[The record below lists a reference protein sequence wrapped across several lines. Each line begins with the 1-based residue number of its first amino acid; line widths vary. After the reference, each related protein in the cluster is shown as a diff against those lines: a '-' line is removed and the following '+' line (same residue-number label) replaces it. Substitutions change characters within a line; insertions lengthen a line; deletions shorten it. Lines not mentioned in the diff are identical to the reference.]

1 MAVGMSIP
9 SVSAIADVLALWDDD
24 GWLTP
29 PLRPIVGAPEPIVG
43 RALTVSINPA
53 PQGEGFGAMY
63 DVLSNDLSGRV
74 VVVAGAEGLPGA
86 MFGEIL
92 CSAAKQQGVAG
103 VLVHGWVRDRP
114 DLERLGVP
122 VYASGEQVAG
132 PNGWAQIRGVDVDV
146 RVADVDVAAVD
157 HIVADCTGVVRVRD
171 GRLDEVLDAA
181 RRYAAGEALV
191 AEALAAGEPLIS
203 AYRHK
208 KAVVDELRRR

>member
-1 MAVGMSIP
+1 MTIP
-9 SVSAIADVLALWDDD
+9 AVSAIADVLALWDDD

-29 PLRPIVGAPEPIVG
+29 PLRPVVGAPEPIIG
-43 RALTVSINPA
+43 RALTVSINAA

-92 CSAAKQQGVAG
+92 CTAAKQQGVAG

-132 PNGWAQIRGVDVDV
+132 PNGWAQVRGVEIDV
-146 RVADVDVAAVD
+146 RVADTAVASTD
-157 HIVADCTGVVRVRD
+157 HIVADITGVVRVRD
-171 GRLDEVLDAA
+171 GHLDEVLDAA

-191 AEALAAGEPLIS
+191 AEALAAGEPLSS

>member
-1 MAVGMSIP
+1 MTGPMMIP
-9 SVSAIADVLALWDDD
+9 SVSAISDVLALWDDD

-29 PLRPIVGAPEPIVG
+29 PLRPVVGAPEPIVG
-43 RALTVSINPA
+43 CALTVSINAA

-63 DVLSNDLSGRV
+63 EVLSNDLTGRI

-92 CSAAKQQGVAG
+92 CTAAKQQGVSG

-114 DLERLGVP
+114 ELERLAVP
-122 VYASGEQVAG
+122 VYASGVQVAG
-132 PNGWAQIRGVDVDV
+132 PNGWAQIRGVGIDV
-146 RVADVDVAAVD
+146 RVDGVDVAATD
-157 HIVADCTGVVRVRD
+157 HIVADSSGVVRVRD

-181 RRYAAGEALV
+181 RRYEAGEALV
-191 AEALAAGEPLIS
+191 VEALATGEPLSS

-208 KAVVDELRRR
+208 KTVVDELRRR

>member
-1 MAVGMSIP
+1 MTIP
-9 SVSAIADVLALWDDD
+9 SVSAISDVLALWDDD

-29 PLRPIVGAPEPIVG
+29 PLRPVVGAPAPVVG
-43 RALTVSINPA
+43 RALTVSINAA
-53 PQGEGFGAMY
+53 PQGEGFAAMY
-63 DVLSNDLSGRV
+63 ELLSNDLTGRI

-92 CSAAKQQGVAG
+92 CTAAKQQGVSG

-114 DLERLGVP
+114 ELERLAVP

-132 PNGWAQIRGVDVDV
+132 PNGWAQIRGVGIDV
-146 RVADVDVAAVD
+146 RVDGVDVAATD
-157 HIVADCTGVVRVRD
+157 HIVADSSGVVRVRN

-181 RRYAAGEALV
+181 RRYEAGEALV
-191 AEALAAGEPLIS
+191 AEALAAGEPLSS

-208 KAVVDELRRR
+208 KTVVDELRRR